1 MVHRTS
7 AVVQSHSPAVSAGR
21 KMCFVVQNHLGKGAR
36 CAPPLH
42 PPGLWLLQGIEPI
55 PEPVERIA
63 VPSLAGVWPPA
74 PTTREEPPRSPKTP
88 MAGETSLSPGPH
100 RLRSVPAPETPDH
113 FMETGK
119 GAFALPFPWTHPID
133 QEPSCPLE
141 P

>member
-1 MVHRTS
+1 MYYRPS
-7 AVVQSHSPAVSAGR
+7 NGADGRVSTNR

-42 PPGLWLLQGIEPI
+42 PPGLWLLQGIEPVA
-55 PEPVERIA
+55 EPVERIA
-63 VPSLAGVWPPA
+63 VPSLAEDFALPA
-74 PTTREEPPRSPKTP
+74 PIDL
-88 MAGETSLSPGPH
+88 AG
-100 RLRSVPAPETPDH
+100 VPAPKTPDH
-113 FMETGK
+113 FMETTSSRPGK